1 MRLNRLEI
9 NGFKS
14 FPDRADLA
22 FDLGVTAIVGPNGC
36 GKSNVVDAITWVLGE
51 QSAKSLRGERM
62 EDVIFAGS
70 DARKPTHTAEV
81 KLKMSGVISRV
92 GLEDHPQKKTV
103 AQELEESV
111 ETLTEDV
118 VLARDVE
125 VSRRLYRS
133 GESEYLIDGHVVR
146 LRDVQD
152 LLMDAGLGVK
162 GYAVIEQGKIGQ
174 ILAAKPTERRQ
185 LIEEAAGVTKYK
197 SRRRQAELK
206 LEAAQ
211 QNLTRVDDII
221 FELEKQRGS
230 LKRQAAKARRY
241 RTLREELRQWEKLLF
256 GQKYQALQAAMASAV
271 SRLESAR
278 ADEAGLAGRVAE
290 VEAALERLRI
300 ELTEADASANAARA
314 AAHAKELESG
324 RRQQQLEFDLQQV
337 QALGVAMVG
346 MQEEIARL
354 QERIGPAQ
362 EELDARRASSAQADR
377 ERDDAAALVKE
388 EDHAVQRAAAEIA
401 SLEQAVEKARSEL
414 YAGMT
419 QVNTLRNAIERAIE
433 ARDRIAQELGR
444 LEVESDDLRV
454 EQEAALTERER
465 ASSALR
471 EAQAALDQV
480 RGTRAVAEAA
490 LGTARIEREWRERDL
505 RARERELSGLQAR
518 LKSLEELDAARAEY
532 GEGARLLLAQATGGF
547 AHLGSVA
554 DALEVA
560 PEFETAVAAC
570 LGELVQHVVVPDM
583 AAVQAGLALVRDRD
597 AGRVGFLVADEIM
610 PVEPTAPAVAGVR
623 PLLDE
628 VRVQGPAA
636 AHVRAVLADAWLAES
651 PGAAREAARLV
662 GGPVVTPQGD
672 VFRGAK
678 LVSGGGKADARQIL
692 HTKGEIKGLREQVAE
707 AHTDLERLAA
717 DLGGTDAVIARVT
730 AEIAAHTAEQV
741 AHEKSIVGLEL
752 QVTRASDERDRV
764 ARRMELID
772 SERRRAQEERAALEA
787 REAEARR
794 SIEDLEVEQQTLS
807 DELADAQR
815 RLLDGRERQAS
826 VGRRAAEARATHA
839 ALVERA
845 SALAQDVR
853 RLEDASADLRQRIA
867 ARQAEAEAAVARR
880 GSLDLSIEA
889 LRSAIDDDVAALDD
903 LKRRVVEAD
912 EHVVQVQGAFAEHE
926 ASAREARRG
935 LDEVRSLATSLEV
948 ARATADADLGHLAES
963 CREALDQ
970 TLEEVAA
977 DVAEMLANEQALP
990 SAATVAAAERAG
1002 ADEEGAELGVAVEA
1016 ADAAGEAEAAVEPAP
1031 PVLSAEHAI
1040 ARLKAR
1046 IAALGAVNMMAIE
1059 QFDELEQR
1067 HSFLTGQRQDL
1078 IDAIAS
1084 TGEAISRIDKTT
1096 RERFAEAFSA
1106 VNRNFEEMFTTLFG
1120 GGRAGLVLLD
1130 QEDVLE
1136 SGIDIVAQPPG
1147 KRLQNVQLLSGG
1159 EKALTAMA
1167 LMFGIFKYR
1176 PSPFC
1181 LLDEIDAP
1189 LDDANIGRFVEML
1202 RSMQDHTQFVLVT
1215 HHRKT
1220 MEIADRLY
1228 GVTMEEP
1235 GVSKV
1240 LRLDLTH

>member
-92 GLEDHPQKKTV
+92 GLDDHPQRKTV

-197 SRRRQAELK
+197 TRRRQAELK

-256 GQKYQALQAAMASAV
+256 GQKYQALQAAMTSAV
-271 SRLESAR
+271 ERLEQVR
-278 ADEAGLAGRVAE
+278 GHEAGLSGRVAE

-300 ELTEADASANAARA
+300 ELTEADAAANAARQS
-314 AAHAKELESG
+314 AHAKELESG
-324 RRQQQLEFDLQQV
+324 RRQQQLEFDQQQV
-337 QALGVAMVG
+337 QSIGAALVG
-346 MQEEIARL
+346 MHEEIARL

-362 EELDARRASSAQADR
+362 EELDARRAAGAQADR
-377 ERDDAAALVKE
+377 ERDEAEARVKD
-388 EDHAVQRAAAEIA
+388 EDVAVQRAAAEIA
-401 SLEQAVEKARSEL
+401 SLEQHVEKARGDL

-433 ARDRIAQELGR
+433 TRDRIAQELGR
-444 LEVESDDLRV
+444 IEVECDDLRV

-465 ASSALR
+465 ASGALR
-471 EAQAALDQV
+471 DAQAALEQV
-480 RGTRAVAEAA
+480 RGTRATSEAA

-505 RARERELSGLQAR
+505 RTREREAAALQAR
-518 LKSLEELDAARAEY
+518 LQSLEELDAARAEY
-532 GEGARLLLAQATGGF
+532 GEGARLLLASSESGITHF
-547 AHLGSVA
+547 GSVA
-554 DALEVA
+554 DALEVTGDH
-560 PEFETAVAAC
+560 ESAVAAC
-570 LGELVQHVVVPDM
+570 LGEVVQYVVVPDM
-583 AAVQAGLALVRDRD
+583 AAVQAGLAFVRDRD
-597 AGRVGFLVADEIM
+597 AGRVGFLVADDLV
-610 PVEPTAPAVAGVR
+610 PDDVVAPPVAGVR
-623 PLLDE
+623 PLSDI
-628 VRVQGPAA
+628 VRVNGAA
-636 AHVRAVLADAWLAES
+636 AERVRAVLRDAWLAETQEQARA
-651 PGAAREAARLV
+651 AARRV
-662 GGPVVTPQGD
+662 SGPVVTPQGD
-672 VFRGAK
+672 VFRGGR
-678 LVSGGGKADARQIL
+678 LVSGGGKAEARQIL
-692 HTKGEIKGLREQVAE
+692 HTKGEIKSLREQIRQAQQE
-707 AHTDLERLAA
+707 IERHGADLSAA
-717 DLGGTDAVIARVT
+717 DASIARVT
-730 AEIAAHTAEQV
+730 TEIAALTADQV
-741 AHEKSIVGLEL
+741 THEKAIVGFEL
-752 QVTRASDERDRV
+752 QVNRASDERDRV
-764 ARRMELID
+764 SRRMELID
-772 SERRRAQEERAALEA
+772 NERRRAQEERTRLDA

-845 SALAQDVR
+845 SALGQDVR
-853 RLEDASADLRQRIA
+853 RLEDASADLRQRITL
-867 ARQAEAEAAVARR
+867 RQQEADASVARR
-880 GSLDLSIEA
+880 TNLDGSITA
-889 LRSAIDDDVAALDD
+889 LRAAIDDDLAALDD
-903 LKRRVVEAD
+903 LKRLVIEADERVVE
-912 EHVVQVQGAFAEHE
+912 VQGSFGEHE
-926 ASAREARRG
+926 TEARDARRG
-935 LDEVRSLATSLEV
+935 LDDIRTLATSLEV
-948 ARATADADLGHLAES
+948 ARATAESDLGHLAES

-970 TLEEVAA
+970 SLEEVAA
-977 DVAEMLANEQALP
+977 AVAEMLANEQALP
-990 SAATVAAAERAG
+990 SAASVAAAERAG
-1002 ADEEGAELGVAVEA
+1002 ADEDGAEAGAT
-1016 ADAAGEAEAAVEPAP
+1016 ADAVAALAVDAPP
-1031 PVLSAEHAI
+1031 PVLSAEQAI

-1046 IAALGAVNMMAIE
+1046 IASLGAVNMMAIE

-1067 HSFLTGQRQDL
+1067 HTFLTGQRKDL

-1084 TGEAISRIDKTT
+1084 TGEAIARIDKTT
-1096 RERFAEAFSA
+1096 RERFAEAFVA
-1106 VNRNFEEMFTTLFG
+1106 VNANFEQMFVTLFG

-1202 RSMQDHTQFVLVT
+1202 RSMQDHTQFVLIT

>member
-1 MRLNRLEI
+1 
-9 NGFKS
+9 
-14 FPDRADLA
+14 
-22 FDLGVTAIVGPNGC
+22 
-36 GKSNVVDAITWVLGE
+36 
-51 QSAKSLRGERM
+51 
-62 EDVIFAGS
+62 
-70 DARKPTHTAEV
+70 
-81 KLKMSGVISRV
+81 
-92 GLEDHPQKKTV
+92 
-103 AQELEESV
+103 
-111 ETLTEDV
+111 
-118 VLARDVE
+118 
-125 VSRRLYRS
+125 
-133 GESEYLIDGHVVR
+133 
-146 LRDVQD
+146 VQD

-197 SRRRQAELK
+197 TRRRQAELK

-211 QNLTRVDDII
+211 QNLTRVDDIV

-256 GQKYQALQAAMASAV
+256 GQKYQALQAAMTSALQ
-271 SRLESAR
+271 RLDEAR
-278 ADEAGLAGRVAE
+278 ANEAGLAGRVGE

-300 ELTEADASANAARA
+300 ELTEADIAANAARA
-314 AAHAKELESG
+314 SAHAKELESG

-337 QALGVAMVG
+337 QSLGAALVA
-346 MQEEIARL
+346 MQEELARL

-362 EELDARRASSAQADR
+362 DELDTRKGASEQADR
-377 ERDDAAALVKE
+377 ERDEAAARVKD
-388 EDHAVQRAAAEIA
+388 EDVAVQRAAAEIA
-401 SLEQAVEKARSEL
+401 ALEQAVEKARSEL

-444 LEVESDDLRV
+444 LEVESGDLRI
-454 EQEAALTERER
+454 EQETALTDRER
-465 ASSALR
+465 ASVALR
-471 EAQAALDQV
+471 DAQAALERV
-480 RGTRAVAEAA
+480 RGVRAASEAA

-505 RARERELSGLQAR
+505 RTRERELSGVQAR

-532 GEGARLLLAQATGGF
+532 GEGARLILASRDSGVT
-547 AHLGSVA
+547 HYGSVA

-560 PEFETAVAAC
+560 SEFETAVAAC

-583 AAVQAGLALVRDRD
+583 AAVQAGLALVRERD
-597 AGRVGFLVADEIM
+597 AGRVGFVVADDVM
-610 PVEPTAPAVAGVR
+610 PAEAVAPPVGGVR
-623 PLLDE
+623 PLLDV
-628 VRVQGPAA
+628 VRVGGDAA
-636 AHVRAVLADAWLAES
+636 PHIRAVLRDAWLADDAA
-651 PGAAREAARLV
+651 AAREASRHV
-662 GGPVVTPQGD
+662 SGPVVTPQGD
-672 VFRGAK
+672 VFRAAK
-678 LVSGGGKADARQIL
+678 LVAGGGKADARQIL
-692 HTKGEIKGLREQVAE
+692 HTKGEIKGLREQIGAAQQEIETMAGDLSGAE
-707 AHTDLERLAA
+707 
-717 DLGGTDAVIARVT
+717 AVIARMVG
-730 AEIAAHTAEQV
+730 EIAALTAEQV
-741 AHEKSIVGLEL
+741 THEKSIVGLEL
-752 QVTRASDERDRV
+752 QVNRASDERDRV
-764 ARRMELID
+764 ARRMDLID
-772 SERRRAQEERAALEA
+772 NERRRAQEERAALA
-787 REAEARR
+787 TREAEARR
-794 SIEDLEVEQQTLS
+794 SIDDLEVEQQSLS

-853 RLEDASADLRQRIA
+853 RLEDASADLRQRIT
-867 ARQAEAEAAVARR
+867 ARQHEADASVTRR
-880 GSLDLSIEA
+880 AGLETSIAA
-889 LRSAIDDDVAALDD
+889 LRAAIDDDLAALDE
-903 LKRRVVEAD
+903 LKRAVVLADERVVE
-912 EHVVQVQGAFAEHE
+912 VQGAFGEYE
-926 ASAREARRG
+926 GKAREARRG
-935 LDEVRSLATSLEV
+935 LDEVRVLSTALEV
-948 ARATADADLGHLAES
+948 ARATAESDLGHLAES

-970 TLEEVAA
+970 SLEEVATA
-977 DVAEMLANEQALP
+977 VAEMLASEQALP
-990 SAATVAAAERAG
+990 SAASVAAAERAG
-1002 ADEEGAELGVAVEA
+1002 ADE
-1016 ADAAGEAEAAVEPAP
+1016 DAGDVVAEAGPDGGASTAAEEPAP
-1031 PVLSAEHAI
+1031 PVLSAEQAI
-1040 ARLKAR
+1040 TRLKAR

-1067 HSFLTGQRQDL
+1067 HGFLTGQRKDL
-1078 IDAIAS
+1078 IDAIAT
-1084 TGEAISRIDKTT
+1084 TGEAIARIDKTT
-1096 RERFAEAFSA
+1096 RERFAEAFAA
-1106 VNRNFEEMFTTLFG
+1106 VNTNFQEMFTTLFG
-1120 GGRAGLVLLD
+1120 GGRAGLLLLD
-1130 QEDVLE
+1130 QEDALE

-1202 RSMQDHTQFVLVT
+1202 RSMQDHTQFVLIT